1 MLKKRG
7 PSRPRKEL
15 EPMLVAVKEETDDE
29 ASPRSRGKR
38 KYGSYMN
45 WFSRDLWPP
54 ILEVVTKYYNL
65 S

>member
-1 MLKKRG
+1 
-7 PSRPRKEL
+7 
-15 EPMLVAVKEETDDE
+15 MLVAVKEETDDE